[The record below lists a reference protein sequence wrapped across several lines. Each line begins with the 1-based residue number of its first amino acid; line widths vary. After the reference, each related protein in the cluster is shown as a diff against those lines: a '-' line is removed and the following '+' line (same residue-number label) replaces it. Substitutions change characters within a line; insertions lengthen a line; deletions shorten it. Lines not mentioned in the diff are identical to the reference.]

1 MLIPFFK
8 SSFFSQYLAIFLIGL
23 ILWMGGF
30 IHATPMPPPEGPVPV
45 YALLYHWL
53 KSYPLISSLSAFLLN
68 ITAGFSFI
76 AILNRH
82 ELIQKNSSLS
92 GLVLVVFV
100 SLHPLFLSLNPVSL
114 SLWIFLF
121 ILHHLLIY
129 YNKPEHL
136 DRVFT
141 IGFSACIT
149 ALIYLPGLLTLLYIF
164 IGLILCRASSWRA
177 WFAALIGFITPL
189 IYLVA
194 YGFFFDN
201 LRAISDEYIHFFQ
214 SVRIS
219 VPHLSPDFLFIAGA
233 GTLYI
238 LWAIIKP
245 MREIDRA
252 VEFRAKTN
260 IIFWSAPF
268 FLGSIPIT
276 GSILPYH
283 LLLIAPV
290 ASLIIARTLLGM
302 KKIRVA
308 ETLFIVYILIILSN
322 NLFHP
327 FVNSM

>member
-8 SSFFSQYLAIFLIGL
+8 SSFFNQYLMIFLIGL

-30 IHATPMPPPEGPVPV
+30 IHETPMPPPDGPVPV
-45 YALLYHWL
+45 YRLLYHWL
-53 KSYPLISSLSAFLLN
+53 QGYPLFASLSAFLLN
-68 ITAGFSFI
+68 ITAAFSFI

-100 SLHPLFLSLNPVSL
+100 SLHPLLLSLNPVSIA
-114 SLWIFLF
+114 LWLFLF

-149 ALIYLPGLLTLLYIF
+149 ALIYLPGLLLLIYIF

-177 WFAALIGFITPL
+177 WFAALIGFMTPL

-201 LRAISDEYIHFFQ
+201 LRAIFDEYLYFFQ
-214 SVRIS
+214 SIRIAIPDWS
-219 VPHLSPDFLFIAGA
+219 ADFLYIAGA
-233 GTLYI
+233 GTLYA
-238 LWAIIKP
+238 LWALLKP
-245 MREIDRA
+245 ARELDRA

-260 IIFWSAPF
+260 IILWSAPF
-268 FLGSIPIT
+268 FLGSIPFT
-276 GSILPYH
+276 GSMLPYH
-283 LLLIAPV
+283 LLLMAPV
-290 ASLIIARTLLGM
+290 ASLVIARTLLGM
-302 KKIRVA
+302 KKYRLA
-308 ETLFIVYILIILSN
+308 ETFFIVYILIILTN
-322 NLFHP
+322 NLLQP
-327 FVNSM
+327 FGNSL